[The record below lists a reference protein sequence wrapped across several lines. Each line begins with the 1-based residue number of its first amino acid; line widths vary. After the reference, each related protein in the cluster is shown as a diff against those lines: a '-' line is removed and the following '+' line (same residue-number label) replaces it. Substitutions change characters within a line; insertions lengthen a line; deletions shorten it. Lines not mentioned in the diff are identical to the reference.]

1 MVRAKMKLAEIK
13 SFASF
18 NAKELI
24 FRCQYDPSLPE
35 DQRFAKYTPS
45 GEFRMQFD
53 NPAVL
58 DKLTLGNDYYVDFS
72 PVPEAPAVAAE
83 PAADAEAHAA

>member
-18 NAKELI
+18 EAKELI

-35 DQRFAKYTPS
+35 DQRFSKYTPN
-45 GEFRMQFD
+45 GEFRMQVD
-53 NPAVL
+53 NPAAL
-58 DKLTLGNDYYVDFS
+58 EQLTLGGDYYVDFS
-72 PVPEAPAVAAE
+72 PVPAATVE
-83 PAADAEAHAA
+83 PVAEAAA